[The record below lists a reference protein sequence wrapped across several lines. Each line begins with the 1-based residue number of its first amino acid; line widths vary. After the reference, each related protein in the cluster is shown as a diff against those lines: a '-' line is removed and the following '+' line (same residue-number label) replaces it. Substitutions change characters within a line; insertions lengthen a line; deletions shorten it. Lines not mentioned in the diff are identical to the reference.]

1 VFILKGLKVACFH
14 TLLQVLILKS
24 FRIGQNQM
32 SIARLIMSGVAGI
45 GLVIAGFHFSALNW
59 IVDGPGWLVSR
70 FTSIDFHEGE
80 GAFGFFFALF
90 LAWFW
95 WSTMVWLAIHG
106 VQRTAQRTRKRA
118 C

>member
-1 VFILKGLKVACFH
+1 
-14 TLLQVLILKS
+14 VLILKR
-24 FRIGQNQM
+24 FHAGQDQM

-45 GLVIAGFHFSALNW
+45 GLVIAGFHFSSLNW

-70 FTSIDFHEGE
+70 FTSIDFHEGD

-95 WSTMVWLAIHG
+95 LSVMVWLAINC
-106 VQRTAQRTRKRA
+106 VQRIAQRTRKGA
-118 C
+118 